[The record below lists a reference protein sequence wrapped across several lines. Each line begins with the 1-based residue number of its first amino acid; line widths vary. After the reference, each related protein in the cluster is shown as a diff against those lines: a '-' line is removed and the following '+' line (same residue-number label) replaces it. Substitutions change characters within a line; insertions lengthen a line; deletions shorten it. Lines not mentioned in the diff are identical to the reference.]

1 MEEIIRNCL
10 IDLDS
15 TDDRV
20 RGAAFNDLMR
30 VTAEKVDWVYEAWDT
45 LIGKLESPNSYQRSI
60 GIMLLCNLSRSDDEH
75 RLNRSIEKLL
85 EHTKD
90 EKFITSRQCLQHL
103 WKPALYNPEL
113 MDMIIS
119 HLQKRFVEC
128 EVEKHANL
136 LRLDIL
142 QSLAQLHTH
151 TVDPDLQPLIR
162 YLIDAEVDEKYRK
175 GYQKALAL

>member
-1 MEEIIRNCL
+1 MEEIIKKFL
-10 IDLDS
+10 VDLDS
-15 TDDRV
+15 SDDRV
-20 RGAAFNDLMR
+20 RGGAFNELMR
-30 VTAEKVDWVYEAWDT
+30 LTSSRVDWVYEVWED
-45 LIGKLESPNSYQRSI
+45 LLSRLDSPNSYQRSI
-60 GIMLLCNLSRSDDEH
+60 GILLLCNLSQSDDEH
-75 RLNRSIEKLL
+75 RLNTVIEKLL

-90 EKFITSRQCLQHL
+90 EKFITSRQCLQHI

-113 MDMIIS
+113 RESIVS

-151 TVDPDLQPLIR
+151 TADPALQPLILD
-162 YLIDAEVDEKYRK
+162 LIDAEVDEKSRK
-175 GYQKALAL
+175 AYQKALAL